1 MLTLTRP
8 VGAFFSRRL
17 ERLAALWNRLQ
28 KSILILV
35 IGVVIHIRNLIAQIQ
50 VIIFMLILGVVL
62 CGVVENASAAVS
74 ISLSVDSKESAEI
87 E

>member
-1 MLTLTRP
+1 VR
-8 VGAFFSRRL
+8 FFSRRL

-35 IGVVIHIRNLIAQIQ
+35 IGVVLHIRNLIAQIQ

-74 ISLSVDSKESAEI
+74 ILLSVDSKESAEI